1 MAQNKFNYDLDAVKQ
16 LAEVLVEHDLSE
28 IEYNKDISKDQ
39 RIHIKIAK
47 SLKLNTAFSKEK
59 IKEVSEKAA
68 DTNIE
73 EVEKPTGD
81 ESTTLKSPMVGTVYL
96 SPDPNSEPFVKV
108 GDMVNEG
115 QPILIIE
122 AMKTMNHI
130 PAPKAGIVKSIIV
143 KNGSPVE
150 FGDPLILI
158 E

>member
-28 IEYNKDISKDQ
+28 VEYSKDISKDQ

-47 SLKLNTAFSKEK
+47 SLEQNAAFSKEK
-59 IKEVSEKAA
+59 IKEVSEKE
-68 DTNIE
+68 TNNNIE
-73 EVEKPTGD
+73 EVTKPIGD
-81 ESTTLKSPMVGTVYL
+81 ESTMLKSPMVGTAYL
-96 SPDPNSEPFVKV
+96 SPDPNSEPFVKI
-108 GDMVNEG
+108 GDVVKEG

-130 PAPKAGIVKSIIV
+130 PATKAGIVKSIIV

>member
-16 LAEVLVEHDLSE
+16 LAKVLVEHDLSE
-28 IEYNKDISKDQ
+28 VEYSKDISKDQ

-47 SLKLNTAFSKEK
+47 SLELNTAFSKEK

-73 EVEKPTGD
+73 EVEKPTSD
-81 ESTTLKSPMVGTVYL
+81 ESTMLKSPMVGTVYL
-96 SPDPNSEPFVKV
+96 SPDPNSEPFVKI
-108 GDMVNEG
+108 GDVVKEG

-130 PAPKAGIVKSIIV
+130 PATKAGIVKSIIV

>member
-28 IEYNKDISKDQ
+28 VEYSKDISKDQ

-96 SPDPNSEPFVKV
+96 SPDPNSEPFVKI
-108 GDMVNEG
+108 GDVVNEG

-130 PAPKAGIVKSIIV
+130 PAPKAGTVKNIIV

>member
-1 MAQNKFNYDLDAVKQ
+1 LAQNKFNYDLDAVKQ

>member
-96 SPDPNSEPFVKV
+96 SPDPNSEPFVKI

>member
-28 IEYNKDISKDQ
+28 VEYSKDISKDQ

-59 IKEVSEKAA
+59 IMEVSEKAA

-96 SPDPNSEPFVKV
+96 SPDPNSEPFVKI
-108 GDMVNEG
+108 GDVVKAG
-115 QPILIIE
+115 QPILIIA

-130 PAPKAGIVKSIIV
+130 PATNAGIVKSIIV

>member
-28 IEYNKDISKDQ
+28 IEYSNDISKDQ

-47 SLKLNTAFSKEK
+47 SLKQNIAFSKEK
-59 IKEVSEKAA
+59 IKEVSEQE
-68 DTNIE
+68 TNYNIE
-73 EVEKPTGD
+73 EVTNPTSD
-81 ESTTLKSPMVGTVYL
+81 ESTMLKSPMVGTAYL
-96 SPDPNSEPFVKV
+96 SPDPNSEPFVKI
-108 GDMVNEG
+108 GDVVNEG

>member
-1 MAQNKFNYDLDAVKQ
+1 MAQNKFNYDLDAVKL

-28 IEYNKDISKDQ
+28 VEYSKDISKDQ

-47 SLKLNTAFSKEK
+47 SLEQNTAFSKEK
-59 IKEVSEKAA
+59 INEVSEKVA

-73 EVEKPTGD
+73 EVETPTGD
-81 ESTTLKSPMVGTVYL
+81 ESTMLKSPMVGTAYL
-96 SPDPNSEPFVKV
+96 SPDPNSEPFVKI
-108 GDMVNEG
+108 GDVVKEG

>member
-1 MAQNKFNYDLDAVKQ
+1 LAQNKFNYDLDAVKQ

-28 IEYNKDISKDQ
+28 VEYSKDISKDQ

-47 SLKLNTAFSKEK
+47 SLEQNTAFSKEK

-68 DTNIE
+68 NTNIE

-81 ESTTLKSPMVGTVYL
+81 ESTMLKSPMVGTVYL
-96 SPDPNSEPFVKV
+96 SPDPNSEPFVKI
-108 GDMVNEG
+108 GDVVNEG

-130 PAPKAGIVKSIIV
+130 PAPKAGIVKSIMV

>member
-16 LAEVLVEHDLSE
+16 LAEVLVQHDLSE
-28 IEYNKDISKDQ
+28 VEYSKDISKDQ

-47 SLKLNTAFSKEK
+47 SLELNTASSKEK
-59 IKEVSEKAA
+59 INEVSEKVA

-81 ESTTLKSPMVGTVYL
+81 ESTMLKSPMVGTVYL
-96 SPDPNSEPFVKV
+96 SPDPNSEPFVKI
-108 GDMVNEG
+108 GDVVNEG

-130 PAPKAGIVKSIIV
+130 PAPKAGTVKNIIV

>member
-16 LAEVLVEHDLSE
+16 LAKVLVEHDLSE
-28 IEYNKDISKDQ
+28 VEYSKDISKDQ

-47 SLKLNTAFSKEK
+47 SLELNTAFSKEK
-59 IKEVSEKAA
+59 IKEVSEKVA

-81 ESTTLKSPMVGTVYL
+81 ESTMLKSPMVGTVYL
-96 SPDPNSEPFVKV
+96 SPDPNSEPFVKI
-108 GDMVNEG
+108 GDVVKEG

-130 PAPKAGIVKSIIV
+130 PATKAGIVKSIIV

>member
-16 LAEVLVEHDLSE
+16 LAEVLVQHELSE
-28 IEYNKDISKDQ
+28 VEYSKDISKDQ

-47 SLKLNTAFSKEK
+47 SLKQNIAFSKEK
-59 IKEVSEKAA
+59 IKEVSEQE
-68 DTNIE
+68 TNYNIE
-73 EVEKPTGD
+73 EVTNPTGD
-81 ESTTLKSPMVGTVYL
+81 ESTMLKSPMVGTAYL
-96 SPDPNSEPFVKV
+96 SPDPNSEPFVKI
-108 GDMVNEG
+108 GDVVKEG

-130 PAPKAGIVKSIIV
+130 PAPKAGTVKNIIV

>member
-16 LAEVLVEHDLSE
+16 LAEVLIEHDLSE
-28 IEYNKDISKDQ
+28 VEYSKDISKDQ

-47 SLKLNTAFSKEK
+47 SLELNTASSKEK
-59 IKEVSEKAA
+59 INEVSEKVG

-96 SPDPNSEPFVKV
+96 SPDPNSEPFVKI

-130 PAPKAGIVKSIIV
+130 SAPKAGIVKSIIV